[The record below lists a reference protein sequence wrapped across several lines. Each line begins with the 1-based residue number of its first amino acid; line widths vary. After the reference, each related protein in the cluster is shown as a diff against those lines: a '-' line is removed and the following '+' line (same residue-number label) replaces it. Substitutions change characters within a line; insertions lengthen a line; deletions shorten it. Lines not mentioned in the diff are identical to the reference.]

1 MEIRPGDSLIKKIKE
16 GIGSADA
23 LLVLITKNSVRSKW
37 VQKEVR
43 IASSLQKKEEGPRI
57 IPLVIAPCKIPNSL
71 KEIRYLSIDK
81 KKFNMAEI
89 IEAIYPDSYVV
100 RIILNRSDLKM
111 NKDLVLEQ
119 FTDYY
124 KSKYQ
129 NIRIYIENHNF
140 NEKVKA
146 IIKKAF
152 RERYPTNCGDTNK
165 RH

>member
-1 MEIRPGDSLIKKIKE
+1 
-16 GIGSADA
+16 
-23 LLVLITKNSVRSKW
+23 
-37 VQKEVR
+37 
-43 IASSLQKKEEGPRI
+43 
-57 IPLVIAPCKIPNSL
+57 
-71 KEIRYLSIDK
+71 
-81 KKFNMAEI
+81 MAEI

-124 KSKYQ
+124 KSKYH

-146 IIKKAF
+146 IIKK
-152 RERYPTNCGDTNK
+152 K
-165 RH
+165 RFQRKISHQLR